1 MIYNINQNQFAGA
14 DNANAY
20 EMLHKTVKMM
30 PIGANANIKSI
41 KCHLQLVVYNVIIH

>member
-20 EMLHKTVKMM
+20 EMLHNTVKMM
-30 PIGANANIKSI
+30 PIGANANTKSMN
-41 KCHLQLVVYNVIIH
+41 CNPQLVVCNVIIH